1 MTPDEIRQHCLRQ
14 LELGSGNVVFVLPGR
29 WGKRNTRRIWPRGP
43 QGQIVA
49 ELPGN
54 RGLVVMFEAQEVLDA
69 LEQVLEQIEQEG

>member
-14 LELGSGNVVFVLPGR
+14 LELGSSNVGFVLPGR

-49 ELPGN
+49 ELPG
-54 RGLVVMFEAQEVLDA
+54 GGIYVMFEAQEVLDA